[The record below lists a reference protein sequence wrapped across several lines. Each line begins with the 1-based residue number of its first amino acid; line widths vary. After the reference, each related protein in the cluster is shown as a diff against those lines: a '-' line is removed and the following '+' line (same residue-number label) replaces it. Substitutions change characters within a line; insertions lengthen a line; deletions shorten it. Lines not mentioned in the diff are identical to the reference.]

1 MFCPSNE
8 TLQNLTEKTKLLAH
22 KCTQQIRAA
31 GAGGGPTTAVPSSS
45 DQEAAHSTTTTQ
57 STSVDQQQQRSSN
70 DAKPAGA
77 VSSPP
82 DGAGGGKGSL
92 RCFCS
97 CKGTFSKIMGKKYAA
112 GKPTPDGHSQ
122 RTTRWYVK
130 QPTWRLWGE
139 EREEN
144 AIYTVYLKKVRY
156 HRPTPSASSQDSDDE
171 ISHLE
176 WETVRVRFVKAATL
190 ARLVDALATD
200 DGELESTFVNVFL
213 NTYRTFAQPEKVLD
227 LLLERYE
234 KLHSEPGLLQ
244 PESLSDQ
251 HKKTLVSVLHVWLD
265 GFPEDWETD
274 NLQRLLAFTSKR
286 LPKSEI
292 HVKAL
297 NRFTHRLDKYSR
309 IPPPLPWS
317 NDYHDFTD
325 QFGGL
330 CLTPAFR
337 GPPSHLLH
345 SYRFPNIPVK
355 HFAEQLTRMDMELFK
370 RLIPHQCLG
379 AIWSNRDKHEC
390 GSVLATVTQF
400 NAVSFRVI
408 SSILIEPRLKPQERA
423 LLISTWIDIAQELR
437 LLKNFS
443 SLKAIISGLQS
454 NAVYRLSKTWAVLP
468 RDKLELYNELARIFS
483 EDNNAWAQREVLM
496 REGTAKFADTVG
508 ENDRHLQKV
517 FQKQNTLISHG
528 TIPYLGT
535 FLTDLTMIHAAIP
548 DTLQDAL
555 INFDK
560 RRKEFEVLAQIKL
573 LQGAANTYH
582 LPDDPLFDRWFAS
595 LLVLDER
602 EAHTLSCSLE
612 PAPEMVAKRPPP
624 AHHGSG
630 AASGA
635 SSNGAA
641 GGTPGHKKSDSIAS
655 NSSSGA
661 GSQFY
666 CDINST
672 SNASYSSRNNSLD
685 RDATPPN
692 ASILSAASSVSSLSM
707 DSTTSSSQRS
717 THPSQNGGIGGIRT
731 PQSARHN
738 NSTASGKSAN
748 GGHHETPIINGQL
761 VQSSPLKSGS
771 SPDFYI
777 IKVTYETD
785 QVELDGIVLYKSIML
800 ANNERTPQVIRNA
813 MLKLGLEGDPD
824 RYTLAQVLPDK
835 ELLLP
840 NNANVYYAVNTAY
853 NLNFI
858 LRPKK
863 DATANPA
870 PGLGATAAAATAA
883 SVRP

>member
-22 KCTQQIRAA
+22 KCTQQIRAGVTGGQEQGEA
-31 GAGGGPTTAVPSSS
+31 HGPGAGTEMPSSKGS
-45 DQEAAHSTTTTQ
+45 ELMVNEAL
-57 STSVDQQQQRSSN
+57 SV
-70 DAKPAGA
+70 GA
-77 VSSPP
+77 
-82 DGAGGGKGSL
+82 DGGKSTL
-92 RCFCS
+92 RCFCP
-97 CKGTFSKIMGKKYAA
+97 CKGTLSKIMGKKLA
-112 GKPTPDGHSQ
+112 GKLQPQHQQQEHQQSQ

-130 QPTWRLWGE
+130 PTWRLWGE

-190 ARLVDALATD
+190 SRLVDALATD

-234 KLHSEPGLLQ
+234 KLHSEPGLVQ

-265 GFPEDWETD
+265 GFPEDWDTD

-297 NRFTHRLDKYSR
+297 NRFTNRLDKYSR

-548 DTLQDAL
+548 DTLQDGL

-612 PAPEMVAKRPPP
+612 PAPEMAKRPPVP
-624 AHHGSG
+624 VPQHNMGGSG
-630 AASGA
+630 GGSVLSG
-635 SSNGAA
+635 GGGGG

-692 ASILSAASSVSSLSM
+692 ASLLSAASSVSSLSM

-717 THPSQNGGIGGIRT
+717 NYPSQNGGAGGTVRT
-731 PQSARHN
+731 PQSSRAHN
-738 NSTASGKSAN
+738 NSTASGKSGN
-748 GGHHETPIINGQL
+748 GSAIHHTETPIINGQL
-761 VQSSPLKSGS
+761 VQNSPLKGS

-777 IKVTYETD
+777 IKVTYETE

-863 DATANPA
+863 DAGGAA
-870 PGLGATAAAATAA
+870 LGAAG
-883 SVRP
+883 SGRP